1 LCFLDTFWTMKCIS
15 AGGTF
20 SEVISFSSLLFSR
33 YYYCYCYS
41 YSPKLCLSVSL
52 SVCCARK
59 AKFIRE
65 PTYSRDIVTFSLL
78 CCVFCFCSFG
88 GKNVNYSSKNLS
100 QRMSFAKKR
109 SSSSFSRKAET
120 TKEMTTTTNNNTND
134 ENSNNTNTNNSSSS
148 KKSSSFTLPPSPN
161 RETMFSFHCSAT
173 CSHGMLR

>member
-1 LCFLDTFWTMKCIS
+1 MDFTSNAVQLRQMVPMLCFLDTFWTMKCIS

-78 CCVFCFCSFG
+78 FACFLFLQFWRQKRQLFVKKSQSTHVFC
-88 GKNVNYSSKNLS
+88 
-100 QRMSFAKKR
+100 KKEILLLLLTQ
-109 SSSSFSRKAET
+109 SGD
-120 TKEMTTTTNNNTND
+120 D
-134 ENSNNTNTNNSSSS
+134 E
-148 KKSSSFTLPPSPN
+148 
-161 RETMFSFHCSAT
+161 RDDDDDEQ
-173 CSHGMLR
+173 

>member
-1 LCFLDTFWTMKCIS
+1 MIT
-15 AGGTF
+15 
-20 SEVISFSSLLFSR
+20 VIGINILQN
-33 YYYCYCYS
+33 
-41 YSPKLCLSVSL
+41 SVSL
-52 SVCCARK
+52 SLCLSIARVK
-59 AKFIRE
+59 QSSSESRLR
-65 PTYSRDIVTFSLL
+65 RDIITFSVLF
-78 CCVFCFCSFG
+78 VCFLFFGSFG

>member
-1 LCFLDTFWTMKCIS
+1 M
-15 AGGTF
+15 
-20 SEVISFSSLLFSR
+20 VIRILQNSVSLS
-33 YYYCYCYS
+33 
-41 YSPKLCLSVSL
+41 LCLSVARVKQSSSESRLIVEISL
-52 SVCCARK
+52 P
-59 AKFIRE
+59 F
-65 PTYSRDIVTFSLL
+65 L
-78 CCVFCFCSFG
+78 CCLRVFCFWQCFG

-120 TKEMTTTTNNNTND
+120 TKEMTTTTSNNTND
-134 ENSNNTNTNNSSSS
+134 ENSNTTNTNNSSSS